1 MGGKESWTICG
12 LRADEEEFSRKN
24 ERAYS
29 AIFLE
34 GNNIAASEDFPYRSR
49 QSFANYSLTKDLEQL
64 SPLGFSHE
72 S

>member
-1 MGGKESWTICG
+1 MWG
-12 LRADEEEFSRKN
+12 LGVVEEEFSKMN

-34 GNNIAASEDFPYRSR
+34 GNNNAAFDDFPYRSR
-49 QSFANYSLTKDLEQL
+49 HSFANYSLAEGFNRGIQL
-64 SPLGFSHE
+64 LGFSHE